1 MWTSWPRTVEEEAT
15 LDMPARRQAP
25 EQAGADLEAL
35 SDLCTPWC
43 IRVVATLRIAE
54 HVAAGSTDI
63 DQLAAAAGC
72 HADALHHVLGHLVGK
87 GVFEERAPGRF
98 ALNDA
103 ARGLLDP
110 SRFLDLEGVGGRF
123 AGAWATLLAYT
134 RTGAPGYA
142 EVFGLPFWEDLA
154 AHPDIAASFD
164 ALMGPAGHGTPDADI
179 PVTGGWE
186 SVRTVVDVGGGT
198 GAMLAEILRARRH
211 VHGTLVD
218 YPGTVARSAEI
229 FQAAGVAG
237 RVTTV
242 GQSFFDPL
250 PPGADL
256 YLLRKVLN
264 DWPDRE
270 TTAIL
275 RRCAEAARPGGRVVV
290 LGGVAAADTP
300 RRLTIEMVL
309 LGGRN
314 NTLAEFRGLARE
326 AGLEVS
332 AAERQPSGS
341 FVVECRPSE

>member
-1 MWTSWPRTVEEEAT
+1 
-15 LDMPARRQAP
+15 MPARRQAP

-103 ARGLLDP
+103 ARGLLDQ

-123 AGAWATLLAYT
+123 AGAWTTLLAYA
-134 RTGAPGYA
+134 RTGAPGYQ

-179 PVTGGWE
+179 PITGGWE
-186 SVRTVVDVGGGT
+186 SV
-198 GAMLAEILRARRH
+198 
-211 VHGTLVD
+211 
-218 YPGTVARSAEI
+218 
-229 FQAAGVAG
+229 
-237 RVTTV
+237 
-242 GQSFFDPL
+242 
-250 PPGADL
+250 
-256 YLLRKVLN
+256 RKVLN

-309 LGGRN
+309 LGARSS
-314 NTLAEFRGLARE
+314 TLTEFRGLAAE

-332 AAERQPSGS
+332 VADRHLSGHL
-341 FVVECRPSE
+341 VVECRPT